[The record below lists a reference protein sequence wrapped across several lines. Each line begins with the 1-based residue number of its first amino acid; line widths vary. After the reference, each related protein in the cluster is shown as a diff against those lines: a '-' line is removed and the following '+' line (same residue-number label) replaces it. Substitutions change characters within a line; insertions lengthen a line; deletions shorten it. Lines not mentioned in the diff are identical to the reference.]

1 LIATPDQLLSII
13 GDAGST
19 GKHSRPREYWEMRQP
34 RHVLISGA
42 SSGIGA
48 ALALAYAAPG
58 RSLAL
63 TGRQVERLTAIAAA
77 CRSNGATVR
86 EIVLDVCD
94 RSAAERQLTLL
105 DAELPI
111 DLVIANAGISGGT
124 HGGTE
129 SDEQVRAIFQT
140 NLDGVLNTVL
150 PLLHRMEARRRGQIA
165 LMASLAGYRGFPGA
179 PAYCGSKAA
188 VKVWGEGLRG
198 QMAASGV
205 EVTVILPG
213 YVQSPMTDAND
224 FPMPFLMSA
233 DRAAKLIRDRLQ
245 RNPARIAF
253 PWPTAALAW
262 LIATLSPR
270 LTDPVLARLPKKN

>member
-1 LIATPDQLLSII
+1 ML
-13 GDAGST
+13 
-19 GKHSRPREYWEMRQP
+19 QP
-34 RHVLISGA
+34 RHVLITGA

-48 ALALAYAAPG
+48 ALAQAYAEPG
-58 RSLAL
+58 CHLSL
-63 TGRQVERLTAIAAA
+63 TGRQADRLAAVADA
-77 CRSNGATVR
+77 CRDKGATVG
-86 EIVLDVCD
+86 ELALDVCD
-94 RSAAERQLTLL
+94 GPAMAQQLALL
-105 DAELPI
+105 DAERPV

-129 SDEQVRAIFQT
+129 SDDQVRAIFRT

-150 PLLHRMEARRRGQIA
+150 PLLPRMESRRRGQVA
-165 LMASLAGYRGFPGA
+165 LMASLAGHRGFPGA

-213 YVQSPMTDAND
+213 YVKSPMTDAND

-233 DRAAKLIRDRLQ
+233 ERAAILIRDRLR

-253 PWPTAALAW
+253 PWPTAVLAW
-262 LIATLSPR
+262 LIGALSPR
-270 LTDPVLARLPKKN
+270 LTDPLLAHLPKKG